1 MSVTNPGSPLKFGS
15 VSQTLASLSIGAGA
29 SVVFTSRAASGSLS
43 EERDG
48 TKAPSF
54 SGVAA
59 NSTVVPEPGTFG
71 LLAGGTLGVLRRGRV
86 PRGRGERLMRAGI
99 GG

>member
-15 VSQTLASLSIGAGA
+15 VSQTLASLSIGAGP
-29 SVVFTSRAASGSLS
+29 SVVFTSGAASGSLS

-59 NSTVVPEPGTFG
+59 NSTAVPEPGTFG
-71 LLAGGTLGVLRRGRV
+71 LLVVGALGRRRA
-86 PRGRGERLMRAGI
+86 PRGRGKG
-99 GG
+99 